1 MERGLLWLPL
11 LAVFIGL
18 AWAGWH
24 EFQKVQAYE
33 AWATGFDRSKYDI
46 KSMLGQRGDR
56 LTWGRPTRQGPID
69 LTTLSLAQVGT
80 LQLQINGQKI
90 NSQTVADEP
99 LPTKGKIEL
108 VLATNSGETYCIPF
122 TDADLAHRWEKALHQ
137 PLQALKSASA

>member
-24 EFQKVQAYE
+24 EFKKVQAYE

-46 KSMLGQRGDR
+46 KSMLGQRGDD

-69 LTTLSLAQVGT
+69 MTTLSLGQVAT
-80 LQLQINGQKI
+80 LQLQINGQTI
-90 NSQTVADEP
+90 NSQAIADEP

-108 VLATNSGETYCIPF
+108 ALATDSGETYYIPF
-122 TDADLAHRWEKALHQ
+122 TDADLARRWEKALHQ
-137 PLQALKSASA
+137 SLQALKSASS